1 MDIKIF
7 EKMNP
12 QELKNYIQFLLWHY
26 QVVDSFWY
34 LYVQERFDQS
44 TADSLNEKVWGR
56 AGQMGAKDIVRRFN
70 IQEKGLQ
77 GFISALKFFTWAI
90 IVGYQMEEKAGEVII
105 TVPSCPTQ
113 EARLRRGL
121 DEYACQ
127 AMHRA
132 EFTGFA
138 HEVDPRIQIECLFAP
153 PDPHPKDMFCK
164 WRFTLK
170 EL

>member
-1 MDIKIF
+1 MDTKIF
-7 EKMNP
+7 EKMDAP
-12 QELKNYIQFLLWHY
+12 ELKNYIQFLLWHY

-44 TADSLNEKVWGR
+44 TADSLNEKVWER
-56 AGQMGAKDIVRRFN
+56 AGQMGARDLVKRFN
-70 IQEKGLQ
+70 IQEKGLK
-77 GFISALKFFTWAI
+77 GFVSALKLFTWTI
-90 IVGYQMEEKAGEVII
+90 IVGYRIEEKENEVII

-121 DEYACQ
+121 DEYACK

-170 EL
+170 GL

>member
-1 MDIKIF
+1 MDLKIF
-7 EKMNP
+7 EKMEAP
-12 QELKNYIQFLLWHY
+12 ELKNYIQFLLWHY

-34 LYVQERFDQS
+34 LKVQERFGQS
-44 TADSLNEKVWGR
+44 TADDLNERVWGR
-56 AGQMGAKDIVRRFN
+56 VGQIAAKDLVKRFN
-70 IQEKGLQ
+70 IQERGLKG
-77 GFISALKFFTWAI
+77 FVSALRFFTWTI
-90 IVGYQMEEKAGEVII
+90 IVGYQIEQKENEVII
-105 TVPSCPTQ
+105 TVPNCPTQ

-132 EFTGFA
+132 EFTSFA

-170 EL
+170 D

>member
-1 MDIKIF
+1 MDTQIF
-7 EKMNP
+7 EKMDAS
-12 QELKNYIQFLLWHY
+12 ELKNYIQFLLWHY

-34 LYVQERFDQS
+34 LYVQERYDQS

-77 GFISALKFFTWAI
+77 GFVSALKFFTWAI
-90 IVGYQMEEKAGEVII
+90 IVGYQMEEKADEVTI

-121 DEYACQ
+121 DEYACK
-127 AMHRA
+127 AMHGA

-170 EL
+170 G